1 MLWKNIMRTQVKSPK
16 THHHNYLKTLV
27 IILPRITEWLN
38 RKELLKRYE
47 LEIANATN
55 VLIWIKK
62 QNRYQILKGAVDEL
76 ILDKAEALVH
86 DIKYDHHLFINNSSA
101 TFSLRNN

>member
-1 MLWKNIMRTQVKSPK
+1 MRTQIKSPK
-16 THHHNYLKTLV
+16 SHHHNYLKTLV

-38 RKELLKRYE
+38 KKEILKQYQ

-86 DIKYDHHLFINNSSA
+86 NIPYNHHSFINRSSA
-101 TFSLRNN
+101 AFTLRNK

>member
-1 MLWKNIMRTQVKSPK
+1 MRTQIKPPK

-27 IILPRITEWLN
+27 IILPRITEWLD
-38 RKELLKRYE
+38 RKEILKQYE

-62 QNRYQILKGAVDEL
+62 QNRYQILKGSVDEL
-76 ILDKAEALVH
+76 ILDKAESLVNN
-86 DIKYDHHLFINNSSA
+86 IPYTHHSFINHSSA
-101 TFSLRNN
+101 SLTLRNK

>member
-1 MLWKNIMRTQVKSPK
+1 MRTQIKSPK

-38 RKELLKRYE
+38 RKEILKQYE

-62 QNRYQILKGAVDEL
+62 QDRYQVLKGAVDEA

-86 DIKYDHHLFINNSSA
+86 NIQYDYHSFTNHSSA
-101 TFSLRNN
+101 SFTLRNN